1 MEPIS
6 VIEGPVSVLDRA
18 DVDTDQIMPKQFL
31 KRVERTGF
39 GQFLFYDWA
48 KEPGWELPANPILVT
63 GENFGCGSSRE
74 HAPWGLQDYG
84 FQAIVAP
91 SFADIFYSN
100 CTKIGLL
107 PVALPEQDVRTLM
120 GAKQARINLQAQE
133 VSFDGHTAR
142 FEIDPEIKHRLL
154 GGLDDIA
161 LTLRDAEKIDA
172 YERERER
179 SGPVTTA
186 L

>member
-1 MEPIS
+1 MDPVRIIS
-6 VIEGPVSVLDRA
+6 GPVSVLDRA

-31 KRVERTGF
+31 KRVQRTGF
-39 GQFLFYDWA
+39 GEFLFYDWA
-48 KEPGWELPANPILVT
+48 KEPGWELPRNPILAT
-63 GENFGCGSSRE
+63 GRNFGCGSSRE
-74 HAPWGLQDYG
+74 HAPWALEDYG

-107 PVALPEQDVRTLM
+107 PVPLAEDEVRALMNAGE
-120 GAKQARINLQAQE
+120 GAIDLADQRVTWSGGEA
-133 VSFDGHTAR
+133 T
-142 FEIDPEIKHRLL
+142 FEIDPETKHRLL
-154 GGLDDIA
+154 NGLDDIA
-161 LTLRDAEKIDA
+161 LTLTREEEIVA

-179 SGPVTTA
+179 SGPVTTR